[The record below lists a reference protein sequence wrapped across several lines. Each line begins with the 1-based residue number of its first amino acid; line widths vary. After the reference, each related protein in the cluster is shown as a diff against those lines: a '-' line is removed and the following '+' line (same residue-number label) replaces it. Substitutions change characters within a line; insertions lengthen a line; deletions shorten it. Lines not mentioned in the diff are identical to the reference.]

1 MDLQKEVAKIGLLKH
16 HGIPLDGGMAG
27 AVRKLMADA
36 GAAEDVV
43 VALDKLLQS
52 ERPQDAVRL
61 AGVVLHGLEQGA
73 ADDTSIR
80 QTRLVVD
87 AAACSESEVVRS
99 FLMAVAERAGGAGG
113 ADGAEGGRG
122 GTAHEAEG
130 CDARVKGTER
140 VQGVVNDTRLAALG
154 STADDLV
161 ELVDDGVGAVEDADE
176 VRRLVLGLAE
186 ACGMGRADGVVWADR
201 LLR

>member
-99 FLMAVAERAGGAGG
+99 FLMAVAERAGGAGERWEVML
-113 ADGAEGGRG
+113 AAAT
-122 GTAHEAEG
+122 TAIAAAHSATG
-130 CDARVKGTER
+130 HGWYACHNGLDAR
-140 VQGVVNDTRLAALG
+140 G
-154 STADDLV
+154 S
-161 ELVDDGVGAVEDADE
+161 
-176 VRRLVLGLAE
+176 R
-186 ACGMGRADGVVWADR
+186 
-201 LLR
+201 